1 MMVRKGLVVHG
12 RVQGVGFRYVASAL
26 AHSCHVTGYVRN
38 EFDGTVTIEA
48 QGAEHRVNNFIDQL
62 REGNRFVRIDY
73 IDISDLPLVPADK
86 ETNFRVRY

>member
-1 MMVRKGLVVHG
+1 
-12 RVQGVGFRYVASAL
+12 
-26 AHSCHVTGYVRN
+26 VRN